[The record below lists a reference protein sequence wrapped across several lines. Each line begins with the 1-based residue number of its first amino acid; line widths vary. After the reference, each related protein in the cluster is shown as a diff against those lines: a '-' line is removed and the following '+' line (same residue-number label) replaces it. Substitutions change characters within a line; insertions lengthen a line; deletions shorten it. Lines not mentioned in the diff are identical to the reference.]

1 VSALR
6 ADRSLLASPVLI
18 QRISRREE
26 TSVFVWVF
34 HRITGLVLVVV
45 LCAQLMTGF
54 FQASASNA
62 EMVKTIAGLHKHALL
77 VSLLVFAA
85 IFHGLYGI
93 RTILLDL
100 GMKRERLLFW
110 IANVLGLVLFV
121 SFLLHYFWIAA
132 A

>member
-1 VSALR
+1 M
-6 ADRSLLASPVLI
+6 
-18 QRISRREE
+18 
-26 TSVFVWVF
+26 FVWVF
-34 HRITGLVLVVV
+34 HRITGLVLIVV
-45 LCAQLMTGF
+45 LCAQVMTGF

-62 EMVKTIAGLHKHALL
+62 EMVKTVAGLHKHTLL

-110 IANVLGLVLFV
+110 IANVLGLVLFAG
-121 SFLLHYFWIAA
+121 FLLHYFWIVAA
-132 A
+132 